1 MPVLA
6 TPDDI
11 KNLKHWSKEMMP
23 IDVWI
28 SINARQLEGF
38 KILIAEQYG
47 WPEFTLNL
55 NRTNTKIMKIMVW

>member
-23 IDVWI
+23 VDVWI
-28 SINARQLEGF
+28 PINTRQYEAF
-38 KILIAEQYG
+38 KVLMSEQYG
-47 WPEFTLNL
+47 WPVFTLNF
-55 NRTNTKIMKIMVW
+55 NRLNTKIMKIMVW